1 MVDAYYNESGIN
13 VKVSVSDPDGD
24 KITLTFEPGSKA
36 MSYNSET
43 GMAILDSFKD
53 VPGKYVAKF
62 KATDPD
68 GASSEA
74 SLSYEIKDNR
84 APYVEATPAGVT
96 LKAHESAVISVNAT
110 DPDGDSV
117 TYALESAG
125 SDAVV
130 FDVSTR
136 TVRITAA
143 KVPVGGSFKAVVKVT
158 DTPTTNTV
166 QPKSATVDIP
176 YIILPNTAPTVTS
189 AISDISQYGLNN
201 ISVNIGSHFKDLDG
215 EVLRYEV
222 SVKNESI
229 AAAQVSSETAVIT
242 PKTYGVTTVTITA
255 RDGIGTSATLSFNVA
270 FVNAQQPV
278 TVGSSQVTED
288 LTLNIDA
295 ASPVSV
301 EVLVYNTSGA
311 QVLRKIVTASVFNP
325 VQLDVSSLSPGRYTA
340 IVKYGGMSTTV
351 KFVKY

>member
-1 MVDAYYNESGIN
+1 
-13 VKVSVSDPDGD
+13 
-24 KITLTFEPGSKA
+24 
-36 MSYNSET
+36 
-43 GMAILDSFKD
+43 MAILDGYKD
-53 VPGKYVAKF
+53 APGSYVAKF

-143 KVPVGGSFKAVVKVT
+143 KVPAGGSFKAVVKVT
-158 DTPTTNTV
+158 DIPTTNTV

-201 ISVNIGSHFKDLDG
+201 ISVNIGSHFKDIDG

-255 RDGIGTSATLSFNVA
+255 RDGIGASATLSFNVA

-340 IVKYGGMSTTV
+340 IVKYGGKSTTV